1 MSDREFMYCPL
12 RTGSYCNREKCA
24 WWDKGRC
31 GILSISQSLSGIES
45 HLFRIHQDV
54 NDGLIDIAREIESK
68 GSTSRCSTSKPPL
81 TSA

>member
-12 RTGSYCNREKCA
+12 RTGSYCNGEKCA
-24 WWDKGRC
+24 WWGKDRC
-31 GILSISQSLSGIES
+31 GILSITQSLSGIES

-68 GSTSRCSTSKPPL
+68 
-81 TSA
+81 

>member
-1 MSDREFMYCPL
+1 MKRTPVIFCPL
-12 RTGSYCNREKCA
+12 KDCACGKEACA
-24 WWDKGRC
+24 WWDKDRC

-68 GSTSRCSTSKPPL
+68 
-81 TSA
+81 

>member
-1 MSDREFMYCPL
+1 MNDKGFRYCPV
-12 RTGSYCNREKCA
+12 RAGSYCNREKCA
-24 WWDKGRC
+24 WWDKDRC

-68 GSTSRCSTSKPPL
+68 
-81 TSA
+81 

>member
-1 MSDREFMYCPL
+1 MNDKESKSCPIKEST
-12 RTGSYCNREKCA
+12 RCSGEKCA
-24 WWDKGRC
+24 WWNKDRC

-68 GSTSRCSTSKPPL
+68 
-81 TSA
+81 